1 MSESRLYLVRHAESE
16 GNAHKI
22 MQGAGEYP
30 LTENGR
36 SQAVLA
42 AAKLRALTPALVVA
56 SDLSRARD
64 TALLV
69 TGRVDRIDPR
79 LRERGAGLWEG
90 KPRSSLESAHPG
102 SLNDDTLRPGEF
114 ETAEE
119 VVYRMREVATEL
131 LNHGGVIV
139 AITHGAV
146 LRLLERDLANTGE
159 RFDHLEALVLG
170 AGLVVVGREN
180 FLSESSKP

>member
-64 TALLV
+64 TALLMA
-69 TGRVDRIDPR
+69 GRVDRIDSR

-90 KPRSSLESAHPG
+90 KPRSDLESAHPG
-102 SLNDDTLRPGEF
+102 SLNDDALRPGEF

-131 LNHGGVIV
+131 LNHGGVV
-139 AITHGAV
+139 VVITHGAV

-170 AGLVVVGREN
+170 TGLVVVGREN
-180 FLSESSKP
+180 FLSEGSK